1 MWNSNTPVISIKLL
15 YNPSQF
21 LDQGFMLCFDQ
32 IRPSANIN
40 GEVSLLFDYL
50 QFLLARVEG
59 KLALRNQFENI
70 ALICTLLLNNN
81 Y

>member
-1 MWNSNTPVISIKLL
+1 MA
-15 YNPSQF
+15 F
-21 LDQGFMLCFDQ
+21 
-32 IRPSANIN
+32 
-40 GEVSLLFDYL
+40 L